1 MRVQV
6 KVFATLRRYVDR
18 AVSGLSFQ
26 VDLPDGATV
35 ADLIEQLNLPPEE
48 VKLAFVNARAREKD
62 WHLAAGDQVGIF
74 PPIGGG

>member
-18 AVSGLSFQ
+18 AVTGIPFE

-48 VKLAFVNARAREKD
+48 VKMAFVNARAREKD
-62 WHLAAGDQVGIF
+62 WRLAAGDEVGIF